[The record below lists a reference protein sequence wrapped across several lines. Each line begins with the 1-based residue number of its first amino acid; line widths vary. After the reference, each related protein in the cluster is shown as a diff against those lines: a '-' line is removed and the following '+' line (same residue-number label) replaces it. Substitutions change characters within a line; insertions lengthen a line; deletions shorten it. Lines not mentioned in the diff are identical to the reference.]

1 MSIKIQ
7 KDLLVSSS
15 PDQGALNLSEDG
27 SSFEVKLEDA
37 ITIPDKARNIKLE
50 VQRALIWNNFP
61 NIYTG
66 VNDKIYINGPNTED
80 VESSFVVTIA
90 QGSYDLQTLTNDILA
105 DLDVQGAKTEPLS
118 LISLDADVATGKVE
132 VSLNYP
138 TVQIEMR
145 SWNTFHRILGL
156 TEQLYT
162 VPAGKTTHTFLAD
175 NVANFSAVES
185 ILVHSDITSKGLSI
199 NGQYSQT
206 VAQILPD
213 VRSGSLIV
221 FQPLSPLK
229 IDCDNLKGT
238 ELQSFRVW
246 LTNEKNESISTNGE
260 YYSMLLKLSYERNQV
275 FGQDN

>member
-37 ITIPDKARNIKLE
+37 ITIPDQARNIKLE
-50 VQRALIWNNFP
+50 VQRALVWNNMP
-61 NIYTG
+61 NIYTD

-80 VESSFVVTIA
+80 IQTSFVVTIA

-105 DLDVQGAKTEPLS
+105 DLEVQGAKTEPLS

-145 SWNTFHRILGL
+145 SWNTFHKILGL
-156 TEQLYT
+156 NEELYT
-162 VPAGKTTHTFLAD
+162 VPTGKTTHTFLAD
-175 NVANFSAVES
+175 NVANFAAVES

-238 ELQSFRVW
+238 NLESFRVW
-246 LTNEKNESISTNGE
+246 LTNEKNEAISTNGE
-260 YYSMLLKLSYERNQV
+260 YYSMLLKLSFERNQV
-275 FGQDN
+275 FGLDN

>member
-27 SSFEVKLEDA
+27 SSFEVKLQDP

-66 VNDKIYINGPNTED
+66 INDKIYINGPNTED
-80 VESSFVVTIA
+80 VQTSFVVTIA

-105 DLDVQGAKTEPLS
+105 DLEVQGAKSTPLS
-118 LISLDADVATGKVE
+118 LISLDADVATGKVQ

-145 SWNTFHRILGL
+145 SWNTFHKILGL
-156 TEQLYT
+156 NEQLYT
-162 VPAGKTTHTFLAD
+162 VPVGKSSHTFLAD
-175 NVANFSAVES
+175 NVANFASVES
-185 ILVHSDITSKGLSI
+185 ILVHSSITSKGLSI
-199 NGQYSQT
+199 NGNYSQT
-206 VAQILPD
+206 IAQILPD

-221 FQPLSPLK
+221 FQPLSPLR

-246 LTNEKNESISTNGE
+246 LTNEKGESISTNGE

>member
-1 MSIKIQ
+1 MSIKIE

-37 ITIPDKARNIKLE
+37 INIPDKARNIKLE
-50 VQRALIWNNFP
+50 VQKTLLWNNFP

-80 VESSFVVTIA
+80 VQTSFVVTIA
-90 QGSYDLQTLTNDILA
+90 QGSYDLQTLTNDILTN
-105 DLDVQGAKTEPLS
+105 LEVQGAKTEPLS

-132 VSLNYP
+132 FSLNYP

-145 SWNTFHRILGL
+145 SWNTFHRLIGL
-156 TEQLYT
+156 NEQLYT

-175 NVANFSAVES
+175 NVANFASVEY

-199 NGQYSQT
+199 NGQYTQT

-221 FQPLSPLK
+221 FQPLSPLR

-238 ELQSFRVW
+238 NLESFRVW
-246 LTNEKNESISTNGE
+246 ITNEKNEAISTNGE
-260 YYSMLLKLSYERNQV
+260 FYSMLLKLSFERNQV
-275 FGQDN
+275 FGLDN

>member
-27 SSFEVKLEDA
+27 SSFEVKLQDP

-50 VQRALIWNNFP
+50 VQKMLLWNNMP

-80 VESSFVVTIA
+80 VQTSFVVTIA
-90 QGSYDLQTLTNDILA
+90 QGSYDLQTLTNDILT
-105 DLDVQGAKTEPLS
+105 DLEVQGAKTEPLS

-132 VSLNYP
+132 ISLNYP

-145 SWNTFHRILGL
+145 SWNTFHKILGL
-156 TEQLYT
+156 NEQLYT

-175 NVANFSAVES
+175 NVANFSSVEY
-185 ILVHSDITSKGLSI
+185 ILVHTDITDKGLSI
-199 NGQYSQT
+199 NGQYTQT

-221 FQPLSPLK
+221 FQPLSPLR

-238 ELQSFRVW
+238 NLESFRVW
-246 LTNEKNESISTNGE
+246 ITNEKNEAISTNGE
-260 YYSMLLKLSYERNQV
+260 FYSMLLKLSFERNQV
-275 FGQDN
+275 FGLDN

>member
-27 SSFEVKLEDA
+27 SSFEVKLQDP
-37 ITIPDKARNIKLE
+37 INIPDKARNIKLE
-50 VQRALIWNNFP
+50 VQKMLLWNNFP

-80 VESSFVVTIA
+80 VQTSFVITIA

-105 DLDVQGAKTEPLS
+105 DLSVQGAKTEPQS
-118 LISLDADVATGKVE
+118 LLSLDADVATGRVE

-138 TVQIEMR
+138 GVQIEMR
-145 SWNTFHRILGL
+145 SWNTFHKILGL
-156 TEQLYT
+156 NEELYT
-162 VPAGKTTHTFLAD
+162 VPAGKTSHTFLAP
-175 NVANFSAVES
+175 NVANFASVES
-185 ILVHSDITSKGLSI
+185 VLVHSDITNKGLSI

-206 VAQILPD
+206 IAQILPD

-229 IDCDNLKGT
+229 IDCDNLKGQDL
-238 ELQSFRVW
+238 ESFRIW
-246 LTNEKNESISTNGE
+246 ITNEKNESISTNGE
-260 YYSMLLKLSYERNQV
+260 YYSMLLKLSFERNLV
-275 FGQDN
+275 HGQDL

>member
-50 VQRALIWNNFP
+50 VQRALVWNNMP

-80 VESSFVVTIA
+80 VQTSFVVTIA

-105 DLDVQGAKTEPLS
+105 DLEVQGAKTEPLS

-145 SWNTFHRILGL
+145 SWNTFHKILGL
-156 TEQLYT
+156 NEELYT
-162 VPAGKTTHTFLAD
+162 VPTGKTTHTFLAD
-175 NVANFSAVES
+175 NVANFAAVES

-238 ELQSFRVW
+238 NLESFRVW
-246 LTNEKNESISTNGE
+246 LTNEKNEAISTNGE
-260 YYSMLLKLSYERNQV
+260 YYSMLLKLSFERNQV
-275 FGQDN
+275 FGLDN

>member
-27 SSFEVKLEDA
+27 SSFEVKLEDP

-66 VNDKIYINGPNTED
+66 INDKIYINGPNTED
-80 VESSFVVTIA
+80 VQTSFVVTIA

-105 DLDVQGAKTEPLS
+105 DLEVQGAKSTPLS
-118 LISLDADVATGKVE
+118 LISLDADVATGKVQ

-145 SWNTFHRILGL
+145 SWNTFHKILGL
-156 TEQLYT
+156 NEQLYT
-162 VPAGKTTHTFLAD
+162 VPVGKSSHTFLAD
-175 NVANFSAVES
+175 NVANFASVES
-185 ILVHSDITSKGLSI
+185 ILVHSSITSKGLSI
-199 NGQYSQT
+199 NGNYSQT
-206 VAQILPD
+206 IAQILPD

-221 FQPLSPLK
+221 FQPLSPLR

-246 LTNEKNESISTNGE
+246 LTNEKGEAISTNGE
-260 YYSMLLKLSYERNQV
+260 YYSMLLKLSFERNQV
-275 FGQDN
+275 FGLDN

>member
-260 YYSMLLKLSYERNQV
+260 YYSMLLKLSYERNQIYGV
-275 FGQDN
+275 DT

>member
-50 VQRALIWNNFP
+50 VQRALLWNNFP

-66 VNDKIYINGPNTED
+66 VNDKIYINGPNTAD
-80 VESSFVVTIA
+80 AQTSFVITIA

-105 DLDVQGAKTEPLS
+105 DLEVQGAKIEPLS
-118 LISLDADVATGKVE
+118 LISFDADVATGKVE
-132 VSLNYP
+132 ISLNYP

-145 SWNTFHRILGL
+145 SWNTFERILGL
-156 TEQLYT
+156 NKQLYT

-175 NVANFSAVES
+175 NVANFAAVES

-229 IDCDNLKGT
+229 IDCENLKGT

-246 LTNEKNESISTNGE
+246 LTNEKNESISTNSE
-260 YYSMLLKLSYERNQV
+260 YYSMLLKLSYERNHV

>member
-50 VQRALIWNNFP
+50 VQRALVWNNMP

-66 VNDKIYINGPNTED
+66 VNDKIYINGPNTDD
-80 VESSFVVTIA
+80 VQTSFVVTIA

-105 DLDVQGAKTEPLS
+105 DLEVQGAKTEPLS

-145 SWNTFHRILGL
+145 SWNTFHKILGL
-156 TEQLYT
+156 NEELYT
-162 VPAGKTTHTFLAD
+162 VPTGKTTHTFLAD
-175 NVANFSAVES
+175 NVANFAAVES

-238 ELQSFRVW
+238 NLESFRVW
-246 LTNEKNESISTNGE
+246 ITNEKGESISTNGE
-260 YYSMLLKLSYERNQV
+260 YYSMLLKLSFERNQV
-275 FGQDN
+275 FGLDN

>member
-27 SSFEVKLEDA
+27 SSFEVKLEDP

-66 VNDKIYINGPNTED
+66 INDKIYINGPNTED
-80 VESSFVVTIA
+80 VQTSFVVTIA

-105 DLDVQGAKTEPLS
+105 DLEVQGAKSTPLS
-118 LISLDADVATGKVE
+118 LISLDADVATGKVQ

-145 SWNTFHRILGL
+145 SWNTFHKILGL
-156 TEQLYT
+156 NEQLYT
-162 VPAGKTTHTFLAD
+162 VPVGKSSHTFLAD
-175 NVANFSAVES
+175 NVANFASVES
-185 ILVHSDITSKGLSI
+185 ILVHSSITSKGLSI
-199 NGQYSQT
+199 NGNYSQT
-206 VAQILPD
+206 IAQILPD

-221 FQPLSPLK
+221 FQPLSPLR

-246 LTNEKNESISTNGE
+246 ISNEKGEAISTNGE
-260 YYSMLLKLSYERNQV
+260 YYSMLLKLSFERNQV
-275 FGQDN
+275 FGLDN

>member
-50 VQRALIWNNFP
+50 VQRALVWNNMP

-66 VNDKIYINGPNTED
+66 VNDKIYINGPNTDD
-80 VESSFVVTIA
+80 VQTSFVVTIA

-105 DLDVQGAKTEPLS
+105 DLEVQGAKTEPLS

-145 SWNTFHRILGL
+145 SWNTFHKILGL
-156 TEQLYT
+156 NEELYT
-162 VPAGKTTHTFLAD
+162 VPTGKTTHTFLAD
-175 NVANFSAVES
+175 NVANFAAVES

-238 ELQSFRVW
+238 NLESFRVW
-246 LTNEKNESISTNGE
+246 LTNEKNEAISTNGE
-260 YYSMLLKLSYERNQV
+260 YYSMLLKLSFERNQV
-275 FGQDN
+275 FGLDN

>member
-50 VQRALIWNNFP
+50 VQKTLLWNNFP

-80 VESSFVVTIA
+80 VQTSFVVTIA
-90 QGSYDLQTLTNDILA
+90 QGSYDLQTLTNDILM
-105 DLDVQGAKTEPLS
+105 DLEVQGAKIEPLS

-132 VSLNYP
+132 FSLNYP

-145 SWNTFHRILGL
+145 SWNTFEKIIGL
-156 TEQLYT
+156 NKELYT
-162 VPAGKTTHTFLAD
+162 VPAGKSTHTFLAP
-175 NVANFSAVES
+175 NVANFASVEY
-185 ILVHSDITSKGLSI
+185 ILVHTNITDKGLSI

-229 IDCDNLKGT
+229 IDCDNLRGT
-238 ELQSFRVW
+238 DLESFRVW
-246 LTNEKNESISTNGE
+246 ISNEKGEAISTNGE
-260 YYSMLLKLSYERNQV
+260 AYSMLLKLSYERNQIYGV
-275 FGQDN
+275 DT

>member
-50 VQRALIWNNFP
+50 VQRALLWNNFP

-66 VNDKIYINGPNTED
+66 VNDKIYINGPNTAD
-80 VESSFVVTIA
+80 AQTSFVITIA

-105 DLDVQGAKTEPLS
+105 DLEVQGAKIEPLS
-118 LISLDADVATGKVE
+118 LISFDADVATGKVE
-132 VSLNYP
+132 ISLNYP

-145 SWNTFHRILGL
+145 SWNTFERILGL
-156 TEQLYT
+156 NKQLYT

-175 NVANFSAVES
+175 NVANFAAVES

-229 IDCDNLKGT
+229 IDCENLKGT

-246 LTNEKNESISTNGE
+246 LTNEKNESISTNSE